1 MLIINTQSHL
11 NYITNKLYLMSC
23 CQWLGFRE
31 RHGCSS
37 FMGIAWSIRLTGNN
51 LVFNDIKRNMKS
63 CFSLTLHWL
72 SAWLQNYCEE
82 HFNRSLHSPSWLILI
97 FSFIVVEDIYR
108 RRQPFLSMDAIYI
121 YFIQPTKEKLY
132 IFLCMHIL
140 TRFFSAVKPMYGR
153 PVTPDF
159 FF

>member
-1 MLIINTQSHL
+1 MQFFYGQFILWCRWGVFWSVHVEIWSRVMKRRETEQNRVIHSYLFLMLYMCIYRVGKTCSKKRQSYL

-31 RHGCSS
+31 RHGSSS

-82 HFNRSLHSPSWLILI
+82 HFNRCIHQVDW
-97 FSFIVVEDIYR
+97 FSFF
-108 RRQPFLSMDAIYI
+108 PL
-121 YFIQPTKEKLY
+121 
-132 IFLCMHIL
+132 
-140 TRFFSAVKPMYGR
+140 
-153 PVTPDF
+153 
-159 FF
+159 